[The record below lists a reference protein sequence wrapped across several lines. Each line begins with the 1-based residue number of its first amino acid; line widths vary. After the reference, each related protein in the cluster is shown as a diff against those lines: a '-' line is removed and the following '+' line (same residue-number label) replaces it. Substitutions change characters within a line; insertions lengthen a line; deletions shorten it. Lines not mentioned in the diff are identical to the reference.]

1 MTHIYLIPHNSLSYY
16 TLNLTCIG
24 TNDLTQMTFGFSR
37 DDVGTF
43 LPVYLKNNLLEDDPF
58 EGKLRLYIRIRLC
71 I

>member
-1 MTHIYLIPHNSLSYY
+1 MY
-16 TLNLTCIG
+16 IG

-58 EGKLRLYIRIRLC
+58 EGKLIYLYTCVPSIPCRKYS
-71 I
+71 